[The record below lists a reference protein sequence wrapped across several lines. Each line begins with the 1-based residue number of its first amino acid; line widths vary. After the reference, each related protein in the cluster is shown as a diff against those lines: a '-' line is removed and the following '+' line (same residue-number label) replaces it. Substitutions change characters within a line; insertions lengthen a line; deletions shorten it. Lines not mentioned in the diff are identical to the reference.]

1 MPPHSDDAGT
11 DIAGAGHYFAF
22 ADYQTLYRQFGI
34 IPPRQSGPQAWHS
47 TWSKAP
53 TCPGSQL
60 GTRLPRTQEPHWRR
74 RWGAAWD

>member
-1 MPPHSDDAGT
+1 M
-11 DIAGAGHYFAF
+11 
-22 ADYQTLYRQFGI
+22 ADQDQASTEPTPDEVLNRD
-34 IPPRQSGPQAWHS
+34 PSLRPARQSGPQAWHS

-60 GTRLPRTQEPHWRR
+60 GTRLPRTQEPFRRR